1 MKSTAQHSYV
11 RLTSLVLVA
20 ASIAAA
26 MGAPRYAADRSCS
39 HEPRSRRG

>member
-26 MGAPRYAADRSCS
+26 MGAGRW
-39 HEPRSRRG
+39 G